1 MRDWRYYWNH
11 ADQVFGDEPLR
22 QVGKTV
28 SGQTIEPAVLGAIV
42 ADIVLRLD
50 LGGSDSVLDLCCGN
64 GLITSRIAEHTKS
77 MGSLVEDHAPVL
89 RVHRAQCQEE

>member
-28 SGQTIEPAVLGAIV
+28 SGQTRSR
-42 ADIVLRLD
+42 RLSARST
-50 LGGSDSVLDLCCGN
+50 SDCY
-64 GLITSRIAEHTKS
+64 
-77 MGSLVEDHAPVL
+77 
-89 RVHRAQCQEE
+89 